1 MKTKILDIW
10 ALSDHKNGDNLFVLD
25 VDDLGDMAKET
36 RMPAKVVSSDGEHE
50 IPCEIYRPR
59 PNNEFEP
66 PHLQLRAASHLGLK
80 HTMKVGDFVI
90 LED

>member
-1 MKTKILDIW
+1 MKIRILDIW

-25 VDDLGDMAKET
+25 VDDLGNIAQKT
-36 RMPAKVVSSDGEHE
+36 LMPAKVVSSDGEYE

-80 HTMKVGDFVI
+80 QAMKVGDFVI
-90 LED
+90 PED